1 MNGKIRLAG
10 DLAGTGTTASAP
22 VISDNAIT
30 SAKISNGTITND
42 DINSAAAIQTTK
54 IKGFYTGI
62 YTIGSTGSAVSIPI
76 SNLIPSIVEIYST
89 STIIFQSNSPGLIV
103 LNSEPKDTDF
113 NSTFD
118 AINIIFNANSAVGQK
133 LSYIIILNN

>member
-1 MNGKIRLAG
+1 MSKSI
-10 DLAGTGTTASAP
+10 
-22 VISDNAIT
+22 ISD
-30 SAKISNGTITND
+30 
-42 DINSAAAIQTTK
+42 
-54 IKGFYTGI
+54 
-62 YTIGSTGSAVSIPI
+62 IP
-76 SNLIPSIVEIYST
+76 NREVFFHLLEH
-89 STIIFQSNSPGLIV
+89 NPGLIV